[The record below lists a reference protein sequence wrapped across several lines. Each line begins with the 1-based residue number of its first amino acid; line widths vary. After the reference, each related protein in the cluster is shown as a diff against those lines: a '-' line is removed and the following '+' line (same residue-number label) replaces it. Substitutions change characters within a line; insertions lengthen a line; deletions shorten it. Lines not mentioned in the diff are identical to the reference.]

1 VTSPGP
7 DLGRVV
13 QVRARPSFGTGYLI
27 GPGLALTAAHVVTTA
42 SNEASSEITVGVPG
56 EEPAGGDVLWL
67 RKDERV
73 DAALIRIPVSDGG
86 DPGVAPGTRYGSF
99 VTAEPEQRVEA
110 IGFPRLQKSESL
122 RDQEHFVGLLS
133 PATGAVSGHVEFTST
148 TPLPAPSDAKTPWA
162 GMSGAAVFS
171 AGLLIGVVRRDRRA
185 QFGTRLT
192 ATPMAE
198 ILADETFRR
207 MVAETTGWE
216 PVCEPVELS
225 GFLESPYVR
234 RDIRSVASLLR
245 ADAETVTFHGR
256 APENDRLDAWC
267 AGPGRCAA
275 LIVTGQGGEGKTRLA
290 RRFMVRQRARGWT
303 TGFLRPV
310 LTDDTVAEERFGP
323 IARTRGPL
331 LIAVDYAE
339 NHPLQ
344 VRALVRQALAAQGP
358 VRLLLLAR
366 GRGVWAE
373 ALDEPDAEART
384 LLAEAPEL
392 PLAPLASDARDWD
405 ASFLHAVRDIAA
417 ALGTLPGHEAEDWR
431 AVAERIVPPPE
442 ETHPRPPSVLGIQ
455 MTALTLL
462 LQRATPV
469 DGVESG
475 EPVERTLLRH
485 EEAYW
490 TRSARRSGLRG
501 LDRATLRSAVA
512 ALRLVVVADRDE
524 AVRLIGALGIGDTD
538 RGRIVARWL
547 HELYPPGTGLYLSA
561 VQPDRLAEFLLVEAC
576 AEEHDLLT
584 RIVSGVADHGEPHH
598 LGDGFRQ
605 MTALREAVRVARS
618 QAHLGNPVRPLLDQ
632 IERTASLPVVS
643 DETLAWAV
651 SNVATL
657 PAAGRKQDVEELA
670 DGSFR
675 ITGVLDNAS
684 AALQVAGYRRG
695 AHPLVARTP
704 REQGFVHMMHSLTLS
719 QLGRTDEALEVCA
732 RAVDSFRRAPGSEAT
747 LAMELRRLAGL
758 LLARGRDAE
767 AIEALRETVELCE
780 PLNPADTAHTLPP
793 ALDELIMVL
802 IRTGRTAQARP
813 YALRET
819 ELLRRLVTG
828 PERHPPA
835 SYVRALG
842 RYAEILADEN
852 AFAEALACCS
862 RAEQFIAG
870 LPPAT
875 VDELTGD
882 RALLADVRA
891 RLLSDSGDS
900 AGAATAWLE
909 GAALW
914 QRLDGRHGDD
924 HPIVRTVINLNNA
937 AVQNAELGN
946 ETTAL
951 VLIREATELALS
963 ERGQPVRHKRP
974 ELYEKV
980 HATYVG
986 YLVNGGR
993 MEDALREA
1001 ESLCARPAPSTTPLP
1016 PSFAQSLYQA
1026 AQALAEEGR
1035 LAESTRASRLAVETL
1050 RALAPPA
1057 HDRDLSALFAA
1068 TLVVHSANLAETGEG
1083 TEGAETAAQAAT
1095 IWRRLSAGHPGVRIN
1110 LAYALANQAECLRLQ
1125 DRNADAARAFAE
1137 AARTLRELPASL
1149 QHRQMLA
1156 HMLGGQ
1162 ANCLF
1167 EAGHYEAAAEARAE
1181 ERQIR
1186 HELWKADPS
1195 AGSELVRAQVE
1206 LAAALERLDHRLPDA
1221 IDAAELA
1228 LDIMRTVYGPRPDQS
1243 GRPEVTRAL
1252 MILGMALLKSNRPT
1266 AAVAPFV
1273 NAMAMALNAGDM
1285 DQAAACRSAIG
1296 IARAIDP
1303 DGVAAEWRRL
1313 FGTAMPTEDE
1323 A

>member
-1 VTSPGP
+1 
-7 DLGRVV
+7 VV

-42 SNEASSEITVGVPG
+42 SSEASPEITVGVPG
-56 EEPAGGDVLWL
+56 REPASGDILWL

-86 DPGVAPGTRYGSF
+86 DPGAAPGTRYGSF
-99 VTAEPEQRVEA
+99 VTAEPDQRVEA

-122 RDQEHFVGLLS
+122 RDQEHFAGLLS

-192 ATPMAE
+192 ATPMVE
-198 ILADETFRR
+198 LLADETFRR
-207 MVAETTGWE
+207 IVAETTGWE

-256 APENDRLDAWC
+256 APEIDRLDAWC
-267 AGPGRCAA
+267 AGPERCAA

-303 TGFLRPV
+303 TGLLRPV

-323 IARTRGPL
+323 IVRTRGPL

-417 ALGTLPGHEAEDWR
+417 ALGTLPGHEVEDWR

-442 ETHPRPPSVLGIQ
+442 ETHARPPSVLGIQ

-462 LQRATPV
+462 LQRATPL

-501 LDRATLRSAVA
+501 LDRVTLRSAVA
-512 ALRLVVVADRDE
+512 ALRLAVVADRDE

-547 HELYPPGTGLYLSA
+547 RELYPREAGLYLSA

-584 RIVSGVADHGEPHH
+584 KIVCGIADHGEAHH

-651 SNVATL
+651 ANVGTL
-657 PAAGRKQDVEELA
+657 PEAGRKQDVEELA
-670 DGSFR
+670 DGSFK

-695 AHPLVARTP
+695 AHSLVASNP

-732 RAVDSFRRAPGSEAT
+732 RAVDSFRRAPDSEAT
-747 LAMELRRLAGL
+747 LAMELHRLAGL
-758 LLARGRDAE
+758 LLARSRDAE

-780 PLNPADTAHTLPP
+780 SLNPADTVHTLPP
-793 ALDELIMVL
+793 ALDELIMAL
-802 IRTGRTAQARP
+802 IRIGRTARARP

-819 ELLRRLVTG
+819 ELLRWLVTG

-842 RYAEILADEN
+842 RYAEILADESADEN
-852 AFAEALACCS
+852 ALAEALACCS

-875 VDELTGD
+875 LDELTGD
-882 RALLADVRA
+882 RALLAGVRA
-891 RLLSDSGDS
+891 RLLSDSGDRV
-900 AGAATAWLE
+900 GAVTAWLE

-914 QRLDGRHGDD
+914 QRLDGRHGDN

-937 AVQNAELGN
+937 AVENAKLGN
-946 ETTAL
+946 ETRAL

-963 ERGQPVRHKRP
+963 ERGQPVRHERP

-1001 ESLCARPAPSTTPLP
+1001 ESLCGRPAPSTTPLP
-1016 PSFAQSLYQA
+1016 PSFAKSLYQA

-1050 RALAPPA
+1050 RALAPSA
-1057 HDRDLSALFAA
+1057 HDRDLSFLFAA

-1083 TEGAETAAQAAT
+1083 AEGAEAAAQAAT

-1110 LAYALANQAECLRLQ
+1110 LASALANQAECLRVQ
-1125 DRNADAARAFAE
+1125 DRHADAARAFAE
-1137 AARTLRELPASL
+1137 AAQALRELPASP

-1162 ANCLF
+1162 AHCRF
-1167 EAGHYEAAAEARAE
+1167 AAGHYEAAAEARAE
-1181 ERQIR
+1181 ELQIR
-1186 HELWKADPS
+1186 YELWKTDPS
-1195 AGSELVRAQVE
+1195 AGSELVRAQIE

-1221 IDAAELA
+1221 ITAAELA
-1228 LDIMRTVYGPRPDQS
+1228 LDIMPTVYGPRPDQS
-1243 GRPEVTRAL
+1243 RRPEVTRTL

-1273 NAMAMALNAGDM
+1273 NATAMALDAGDM
-1285 DQAAACRSAIG
+1285 DQAATCRSAIDV
-1296 IARAIDP
+1296 ARAMDP

-1313 FGTAMPTEDE
+1313 FGTAMPGEDE